1 MPLMPEFELSS
12 LADELYEA
20 SEDDD
25 VRLAELMRELPKET
39 GDALCTS
46 NLTNALQAFM
56 YAFGHEP
63 NIDIS
68 DLLLLQPSTMLLR
81 GITIEKVEL
90 AELVFCYDKAKKMFL
105 IGVFDGETM
114 RAAFSG
120 ENAYDAAKQWA
131 KENCG

>member
-1 MPLMPEFELSS
+1 MPLMPEFELSA

-25 VRLAELMRELPKET
+25 LRLAELMRELPKET

-56 YAFGHEP
+56 YAFGYEP

-81 GITIEKVEL
+81 GIVIEKVEL
-90 AELVFCYDKAKKMFL
+90 AELVF
-105 IGVFDGETM
+105 GVRQRT
-114 RAAFSG
+114 
-120 ENAYDAAKQWA
+120 ENVPDWGIRRRKNACRILWRQ
-131 KENCG
+131 GI

>member
-1 MPLMPEFELSS
+1 MPEFELSS

-39 GDALCTS
+39 GDVLCTS